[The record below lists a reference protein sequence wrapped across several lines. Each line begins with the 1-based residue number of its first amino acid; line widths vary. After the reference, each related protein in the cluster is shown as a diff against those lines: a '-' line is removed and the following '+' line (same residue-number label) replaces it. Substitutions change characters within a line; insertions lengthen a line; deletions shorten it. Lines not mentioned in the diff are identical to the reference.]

1 MIPLR
6 TPLNLLLLA
15 IGLIATVWGFLAIP
29 AGLDLPVR
37 WGLGGEVTATMP
49 RNWALLQM
57 PIATAVVWGLFY
69 LIGQRGTAQKRA
81 STAVV
86 LRWGLPILTALFV
99 LVQIAIVLTGLGV
112 ALPFFRAA

>member
-1 MIPLR
+1 MIALR
-6 TPLNLLLLA
+6 TPLNLLLLGVGIIVTA
-15 IGLIATVWGFLAIP
+15 WGFLAIP

-37 WGLGGEVTATMP
+37 WGLSGEVTATMP
-49 RNWALLQM
+49 RSWALLQM
-57 PIATAVVWGLFY
+57 PIATAVIWGLFY
-69 LIGQRGTAQKRA
+69 LIGQRGTAEKRA

-99 LVQIAIVLTGLGV
+99 LVQLVIVLTGLGV